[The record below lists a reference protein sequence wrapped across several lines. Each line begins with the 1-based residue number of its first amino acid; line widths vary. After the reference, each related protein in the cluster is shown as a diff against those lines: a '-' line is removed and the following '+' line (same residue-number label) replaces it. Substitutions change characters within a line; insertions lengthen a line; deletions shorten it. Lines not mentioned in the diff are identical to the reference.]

1 MGRARARRSPA
12 RRRRLVAVALLA
24 ACLIGFLY
32 YRPVRAYMRVGRALD
47 ERRAEV
53 RALAAEKQR
62 LERRLAL
69 DESGATLLRAA
80 RRLGLVRPGERLF
93 IVKGIPA
100 WRKARAAAGRR

>member
-1 MGRARARRSPA
+1 MPRAPARRPRI
-12 RRRRLVAVALLA
+12 RRRRLAVLAVVALS
-24 ACLIGFLY
+24 LIGFLY
-32 YRPVRAYMRVGRALD
+32 YRPVRAYVKAGRQLA

-53 RALAAEKQR
+53 RSLQAEKRR

-100 WRKARAAAGRR
+100 WRKARAAAGGR